1 VLEAILKEYTKCQF
15 DFRDQTCPADSL
27 AHLFDEWLD
36 YYRLKWAIARVIQP
50 KKILEIGVRYGYSA
64 ITFKDASPQASY
76 VGIDA
81 NLPEYGGEIGAIEWA
96 KKMLPPLETTIYE
109 VDSQS
114 LKIFPGGH
122 YDLIHVDGQQ
132 DGDGFYADM
141 VKALK
146 QADYIL
152 VDGALWTDE
161 NALSSISF
169 LKDYK
174 DSIDWSLNFSGYAG
188 ELLIKVKNTDLSL
201 AQVGSSND
209 IVDLYESD
217 YYLTDCGGFQEFKRS
232 GGRELLEPRLGS
244 LFLLADI
251 KSGQKV
257 IDAGCGRGELTYAA
271 AQAGAT
277 VTGIDYSQSAI
288 DIAADVLKDEIQQQ
302 KVALKQ
308 ADITTCDLGHNVNK
322 IVAGDLVEH
331 LMPDE
336 LDRMYQRFSSSLSD
350 DGEFIVHTFPNLWF
364 YQYGYARK
372 RRKVRKAGG
381 FISPDPRTHYE
392 RLMHINEQSPRVLK
406 SQLEK
411 HFKYVLIWF
420 ASPTDMLGS
429 LNRKFSS
436 SDCIYAR
443 DLYAIASNSPINID
457 TIKSRLLQPILSPE
471 QRENITLKVD
481 YHESVVNCSDKL
493 TAIVEVNNHSSEKL
507 MSHVG
512 KGVFLSYHWLR
523 NGEMYFFEGER
534 TSINV
539 IPSGA
544 TKQVKMEISAPDEP
558 GAYTLQIAMVQEQVA
573 WFESHHETVPVIVT
587 G

>member
-1 VLEAILKEYTKCQF
+1 MLEKILKEYTDCKF
-15 DFRDQTCPADSL
+15 DFRTQSCPADSL
-27 AHLFDEWLD
+27 SHLFDEWVD
-36 YYRLKWAIARVIQP
+36 YYRLKWAIASVIQP
-50 KKILEIGVRYGYSA
+50 KSILEIGVRYGYSA
-64 ITFKDASPQASY
+64 FAFKDASPHASY

-81 NLPEYGGEIGAIEWA
+81 NLPEYGGEVGAIEWA
-96 KKMLPPLETTIYE
+96 KKKLPPADTTFYE

-114 LKIFPGGH
+114 IKTFPGGH

-146 QADYIL
+146 QANYIL

-161 NALSSISF
+161 NAFSSISF

-174 DSIDWSLNFSGYAG
+174 DSIEWSLNLSGYAG
-188 ELLIKVKNTDLSL
+188 ELLIKVKQTDFSHV
-201 AQVGSSND
+201 QVDSSND

-217 YYLTDCGGFQEFKRS
+217 YYLTDCGGFQEFKNS
-232 GGRELLEPRLGS
+232 GGKELLDPRLGS

-251 KSGQKV
+251 KPGQNV

-271 AQAGAT
+271 AQTGAI

-288 DIAADVLKDEIQQQ
+288 DIAGGVLKDEIQQQ
-302 KVALKQ
+302 KVTLKQ
-308 ADITTCDLGHNVNK
+308 ADITTCELGNSVDK
-322 IVAGDLVEH
+322 IVAADLVEH

-336 LDRMYQRFSSSLSD
+336 LDKMYQRFSSCLSD
-350 DGEFIVHTFPNLWF
+350 AGELIVHTFPNLWF
-364 YQYGYARK
+364 YQYGHARK
-372 RRKVRKAGG
+372 RRKVREAGG
-381 FISPDPRTHYE
+381 FISPEPRTHYE

-406 SQLEK
+406 NQLEK

-420 ASPTDMLGS
+420 ASPTDILGS
-429 LNRKFSS
+429 LNRKFTP

-443 DLYAIASNSPINID
+443 DLYAIASNTPID
-457 TIKSRLLQPILSPE
+457 EEAIKSRLKQPILSAE
-471 QRENITLKVD
+471 QRGNITLKID
-481 YHESVVNCSDKL
+481 YYESVVKSSEKL
-493 TAIVEVNNHSSEKL
+493 TAIVEISNLSTEKVMSSIDR
-507 MSHVG
+507 
-512 KGVFLSYHWLR
+512 GVFLSYHWLR

-534 TSINV
+534 TVISV

-544 TKQVKMEISAPDEP
+544 KKQIKMVIPTPNEP
-558 GAYTLQIAMVQEQVA
+558 GTYTLQIVMVQEQVA
-573 WFESHHETVPVIVT
+573 WFENHNETISVIVN